1 MKKRFLALALGT
13 LAFGVTLGGVKMSL
27 GHQDALMVKAET
39 QKAYKTLT
47 FPDDKKTPISAYDKT
62 WEAIIRSDSY
72 TITNFNNNSWKDWT
86 YIKCGR
92 KGTTS
97 IASIATAYAMDKSIA
112 KVTVTFDK
120 VTAGKVNSIKLV
132 TASDATFENLVETVK
147 LEDVSTGDKEFSL
160 SKPALNLYYKII
172 FDCASGTANG
182 FVQISKVSFFE
193 SDSSTPDPEPASPT
207 KIISA
212 NLKDPNTV
220 FYAGDKVTI
229 DDFVIIATKE
239 DGKTEEL
246 ISGVTLK
253 NDTLVEGNN
262 TIEFEYTENGK
273 TFNCSC
279 QVPAIAKPFY
289 TKLANISDLV
299 VGKKILIASENGLKV
314 LGANK
319 GNNRAEVDAT
329 PTENKIEYN
338 SNFAPLLVVPA
349 KNGTFGLYDQNE
361 DGLLYA
367 GSSGNNYLKTT
378 SDFSYVNENAFA
390 NISLNGTEWSIK
402 FTGSNTRN
410 LLRYNSNSKIF
421 SCYGSGQGPISIYVS
436 DEDPVAFDTEKWA
449 KDFNDK
455 LGVICDPTGETALTA
470 TKWNEAKKIFDDLS
484 IPNKMAVKYGATDGV
499 EMSKALKAYD
509 FIIKTKYA
517 ALNDFLERREETRA
531 NALMLPGATDS
542 TTWTLVGIGAVTIA
556 ASASLLFFRRKKS
569 N

>member
-13 LAFGVTLGGVKMSL
+13 LAFGVTLGGVKMGL
-27 GHQDALMVKAET
+27 GHQDAMMVKAVESNQVVFNASSQT
-39 QKAYKTLT
+39 GSTSLSQGVVTIAVDKGAYTGSPFCILGNKSEYRFYAGTNITVSSSGLN
-47 FPDDKKTPISAYDKT
+47 ISSIAFECT
-62 WEAIIRSDSY
+62 A
-72 TITNFNNNSWKDWT
+72 NNSSKYGPGNLDCESVDGKYT
-86 YIKCGR
+86 FSNKI
-92 KGTTS
+92 GTWAGS
-97 IASIATAYAMDKSIA
+97 SASVSFTPTAQVRATKI
-112 KVTVTFDK
+112 TVT
-120 VTAGKVNSIKLV
+120 L
-132 TASDATFENLVETVK
+132 
-147 LEDVSTGDKEFSL
+147 
-160 SKPALNLYYKII
+160 
-172 FDCASGTANG
+172 
-182 FVQISKVSFFE
+182 Q
-193 SDSSTPDPEPASPT
+193 SSEPIPDPEPSLPI
-207 KIISA
+207 KSISA
-212 NLKDPNTV
+212 GLKNPGAV
-220 FYAGDKVTI
+220 FYVGNKVTL
-229 DDFVIIATKE
+229 DDFVITVTRE

-246 ISGVTLK
+246 TSDVVLK
-253 NDTLVEGNN
+253 NDTLVEGAN
-262 TIEFEYTENGK
+262 TIEFEYVENGK
-273 TFNCSC
+273 TFTCTC
-279 QVPAIAKPFY
+279 QVPAIAKPLY

-361 DGLLYA
+361 GGLLYA
-367 GSSGNNYLKTT
+367 GSSGSNYLKTT

-402 FTGSNTRN
+402 FTGKNTRN
-410 LLRYNSNSKIF
+410 LLRYNSSSSVF
-421 SCYGSGQGPISIYVS
+421 SCYESGQGPISIYVS

-517 ALNDFLERREETRA
+517 SISLNDFLDRREETRA

>member
-13 LAFGVTLGGVKMSL
+13 LAFGVTLGGVKMGL
-27 GHQDALMVKAET
+27 GHQDALMVKAAET
-39 QKAYKTLT
+39 
-47 FPDDKKTPISAYDKT
+47 
-62 WEAIIRSDSY
+62 EARTVVFD
-72 TITNFNNNSWKDWT
+72 
-86 YIKCGR
+86 
-92 KGTTS
+92 
-97 IASIATAYAMDKSIA
+97 
-112 KVTVTFDK
+112 VTVPT
-120 VTAGKVNSIKLV
+120 
-132 TASDATFENLVETVK
+132 ETSK
-147 LEDVSTGDKEFSL
+147 DVSL
-160 SKPALNLYYKII
+160 SKNGATISVAKGSYKNTPICILGEKGDYRFYGGTIVTISSADLNITSIVFECKG
-172 FDCASGTANG
+172 SGTSEYGPGKLKCENSSEYSYKNNIGTWSGSA
-182 FVQISKVSFFE
+182 SSVSF
-193 SDSSTPDPEPASPT
+193 TPSAQVRAT
-207 KIISA
+207 KISVTIGNPAPIETSPLTSISA
-212 NLKDPNTV
+212 KLANPNAT
-220 FYAGDKVTI
+220 FYVGDEVKLS
-229 DDFVIIATKE
+229 DFVVTGTKE
-239 DGKTEEL
+239 DGTTEEL
-246 ISGVTLK
+246 TTGVVLK
-253 NDTLVEGNN
+253 SVALVAGEN
-262 TIEFEYTENGK
+262 IVQFEYVTGEK
-273 TFNCSC
+273 TLTCNCKVTAVSI
-279 QVPAIAKPFY
+279 PTY
-289 TKLANISDLV
+289 TKSTSIDDIAF
-299 VGKKILIASENGLKV
+299 GKKILIASENGLKV

-361 DGLLYA
+361 GGLLYA
-367 GSSGNNYLKTT
+367 GSSSSNYLKTT

-402 FTGSNTRN
+402 FTGKNTRN
-410 LLRYNSNSKIF
+410 LLRYNSSSHVF

-517 ALNDFLERREETRA
+517 SLDDFLDHREGTRA

>member
-13 LAFGVTLGGVKMSL
+13 LAFGVTLGGVKMGL
-27 GHQDALMVKAET
+27 GHQDALMVKAAESNQVVFNASSQT
-39 QKAYKTLT
+39 GSTSLSQGVVTIAVDKGAYTENPFCILGNKSEYRFYAGTNITVSSSGLN
-47 FPDDKKTPISAYDKT
+47 ISSIVFECTA
-62 WEAIIRSDSY
+62 
-72 TITNFNNNSWKDWT
+72 NNSSKYGPGNLNCESVDGKYT
-86 YIKCGR
+86 FSDKN
-92 KGTTS
+92 GTWAGS
-97 IASIATAYAMDKSIA
+97 SASVSFTPTAQVRATKI
-112 KVTVTFDK
+112 TVT
-120 VTAGKVNSIKLV
+120 L
-132 TASDATFENLVETVK
+132 
-147 LEDVSTGDKEFSL
+147 
-160 SKPALNLYYKII
+160 
-172 FDCASGTANG
+172 
-182 FVQISKVSFFE
+182 Q
-193 SDSSTPDPEPASPT
+193 SSEPIPDPEPSSPI
-207 KIISA
+207 KSISA
-212 NLKDPNTV
+212 GLKNPGAV
-220 FYAGDKVTI
+220 FYVGNKVTL
-229 DDFVIIATKE
+229 DDFVITVTRE

-246 ISGVTLK
+246 TSDVVLK
-253 NDTLVEGNN
+253 NDTLVEGANI
-262 TIEFEYTENGK
+262 IEFEYVENGK
-273 TFNCSC
+273 TFTCTC
-279 QVPAIAKPFY
+279 QVPAIAKPLY
-289 TKLANISDLV
+289 TKLANIGDLV

-361 DGLLYA
+361 GGLLYA
-367 GSSGNNYLKTT
+367 GSSGSNYLKTT

-402 FTGSNTRN
+402 FTGKNTRN
-410 LLRYNSNSKIF
+410 LLRYNSSSQVF

-517 ALNDFLERREETRA
+517 SLDDFLDHREETRA